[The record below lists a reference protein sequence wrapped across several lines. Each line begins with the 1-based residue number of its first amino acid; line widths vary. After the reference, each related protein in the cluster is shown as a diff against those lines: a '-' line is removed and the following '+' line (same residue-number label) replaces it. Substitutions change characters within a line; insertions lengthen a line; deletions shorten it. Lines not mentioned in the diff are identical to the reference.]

1 MQTKKMKKQILV
13 LLCLSAFFWMA
24 FNIDISVETKYNKQL
39 SEYAFFKGE
48 MADLSPAEDLLP
60 YALNAP
66 LFSDYAEKM
75 RFIRLPDGAKVNYR
89 ENEVFDFP
97 EGTQIIKTFYYTN
110 DARKPEKGRT
120 IMETRVLMKEGGEW
134 TALPYIWNEEQTEAK
149 LSVIGGKREVEWRDK
164 NGKKQKV
171 NYSIP
176 NKNQCKGC
184 HGYDKKVRPIGPS
197 ARQLNGDF
205 DYKSGSQNQLEHWRD
220 MEIVENLPVKES
232 LPQLADYNNTEAYS
246 LNDRARAYLD
256 ANCAYCH
263 NPHGAANTSGMFLHS
278 TETDSAALGVNKS
291 PIAAGRGSG
300 GKKYGISPGEPG
312 ESILLHRM
320 NSTDPGVRMPEIGRQ
335 LIHTEGIE
343 LIEEWIAQM
352 K

>member
-1 MQTKKMKKQILV
+1 MKKQTLAI
-13 LLCLSAFFWMA
+13 LCLSAFLWTA
-24 FNIDISVETKYNKQL
+24 FNSDTAVEKNYKKQL
-39 SEYAFFKGE
+39 SEYAFFEGE

-66 LFSDYAEKM
+66 LFSDYAEKL
-75 RFIRLPDGAKVNYR
+75 RFIRLPDGVKIDYR
-89 ENEVFDFP
+89 KDEVLEFP

-110 DARKPEKGRT
+110 DIRKPEKGR
-120 IMETRVLMKEGGEW
+120 IILETRVLMKEDGEW
-134 TALPYIWNEEQTEAK
+134 TALPYVWNEEQTDAK

-164 NGKKQKV
+164 NGKKQKI

-205 DYKSGSQNQLEHWRD
+205 DYKSGTQNQLEHWRT
-220 MEIVENLPVKES
+220 MGIVENLPAKENI
-232 LPQLADYNNTEAYS
+232 PQLADYTNKKAHS
-246 LNDRARAYLD
+246 LDKRARAYLD

-278 TETDSAALGVNKS
+278 TETDPAALGVNKS

-300 GKKYGISPGEPG
+300 GKKYGIAPGAPD

-352 K
+352 PSK